1 MTAATV
7 RPQPANPSATGPALA
22 WLTYR
27 QVWRGAALL
36 AVIVTGLSAVVA
48 VQYQTTFADALD
60 TGALRA
66 LAENPSIRVLFGE
79 PLALDDPGGFTVWR
93 TGTPVLVLCGMW
105 ALLTA
110 TRVTRGAEDSGHWD
124 LVLGGRARMADLV
137 AWCTAVLTVAASVSA
152 AGIGAALIAAGTDA
166 TGAVL
171 HGLCVFGS
179 TVTFAGVGV
188 LTAQLLGSRSAATGA
203 ACAVVGVCLLL
214 RMLADGVPA
223 LAWTAWLTP
232 FGLAARAAPYAEN
245 RVVPLLTLAGMA
257 ITPVIAA
264 LIVAH
269 RRDLGGA
276 VYVRSDSRAA
286 RTRLLGSVPAFAVRR
301 ALAPTMGWAVGIAAY
316 FVLIGALTS
325 AIVRFLEQ
333 NPRFADL
340 AATAGF
346 GGLGSVTGFA
356 AAIFAVLAIPAG
368 LYAAT
373 RIAAMAADE
382 KARRWT
388 SLHALPLSRYQLAG
402 AEVAVTALGVAILL
416 TVAAMAMWIG
426 AVSTGAPLG
435 LSDAFAGT
443 FNLMPVALLA
453 LGAATL
459 ALGWYP
465 HAVAAIGAIPV
476 VGGGFLLDIIA
487 TSVGAPTWVRALSP
501 FAHLAAVPETAP
513 NILTGIILTAI
524 AAATTALGLLGYAHR
539 DLHD

>member
-1 MTAATV
+1 M
-7 RPQPANPSATGPALA
+7 
-22 WLTYR
+22 
-27 QVWRGAALL
+27 
-36 AVIVTGLSAVVA
+36 AVSVAGLSAVVA
-48 VQYQTTFADALD
+48 VQYQTTFAETLDAD
-60 TGALRA
+60 ALRA
-66 LAENPSIRVLFGE
+66 LAENPAIRILFGE
-79 PLALDDPGGFTVWR
+79 PRALDDPGGFTVWR

-110 TRVTRGAEDSGHWD
+110 TRLTRGEEDSGRWD
-124 LVLGGRARMADLV
+124 LVLGGRVRMADLV
-137 AWCTAVLTVAASVSA
+137 AWCTAALSVAALVSA
-152 AGIGAALIAAGTDA
+152 AGIGAALIATGTDA
-166 TGAVL
+166 TGAVM

-223 LAWTAWLTP
+223 LAWTAWFTP
-232 FGLAARAAPYAEN
+232 FGLAARAAPYADN
-245 RVVPLLTLAGMA
+245 RVAPLLALAGLA
-257 ITPVIAA
+257 IAPAVGA

-269 RRDLGGA
+269 RRDLDGA
-276 VYVRSDSRAA
+276 VYVRADTRAP

-301 ALAPTMGWAVGIAAY
+301 ALAPTTGWAVGIAAY
-316 FVLIGALTS
+316 FMLIGALTS
-325 AIVRFLEQ
+325 TIVRFLEQ

-346 GGLGSVTGFA
+346 SGLGSVTGFA
-356 AAIFAVLAIPAG
+356 ASIFAVLAIPTG
-368 LYAAT
+368 LYATT

-388 SLHALPLSRYQLAG
+388 PVHALPLSRYHLAG
-402 AEVAVTALGVAILL
+402 AEIAVTALGVAILL
-416 TVAAMAMWIG
+416 TTAALAMWIG

-435 LSDAFAGT
+435 LSDVFSGT
-443 FNLMPVALLA
+443 FNLIPVVLLA
-453 LGAATL
+453 LGASTL

-465 HAVAAIGAIPV
+465 HAVAAIGAVPV
-476 VGGGFLLDIIA
+476 VGGFLLDVIA
-487 TSVGAPTWVRALSP
+487 TSADAPTWVREISP
-501 FAHLAAVPETAP
+501 FAHLAAVPDTAP
-513 NILTGIILTAI
+513 NIFASVILTAI

>member
-7 RPQPANPSATGPALA
+7 QPHPAIPSAIGPALA

-27 QVWRGAALL
+27 QVWRGAALV
-36 AVIVTGLSAVVA
+36 AAIVTGLSAMVA
-48 VQYQTTFADALD
+48 VQYQTTFADTLD
-60 TGALRA
+60 PGALRA
-66 LAENPSIRVLFGE
+66 LAENPAVRVLFGE
-79 PLALDDPGGFTVWR
+79 PRALDDPGGFTVWR
-93 TGTPVLVLCGMW
+93 TGTPALVLCGVW
-105 ALLTA
+105 ALTSA
-110 TRVTRGAEDSGHWD
+110 TRLTRGEEESGRWD
-124 LVLGGRARMADLV
+124 LVLGGRVRIVDMV
-137 AWCTAVLTVAASVSA
+137 AWCTAILTVAALLSA
-152 AGIGAALIAAGTDA
+152 VGIGAALIATGTDA
-166 TGAVL
+166 SGAVM
-171 HGLCVFGS
+171 HGLCVLGS

-188 LTAQLLGSRSAATGA
+188 LAAQLLGSRSAATGA
-203 ACAVVGVCLLL
+203 ACAVVGLSLLL
-214 RMLADGVPA
+214 RMLADGVSA
-223 LAWTAWLTP
+223 LAWTAWFTP

-245 RVVPLLTLAGMA
+245 RVTPVLALAGLA
-257 ITPVIAA
+257 IAPAVAA
-264 LIVAH
+264 LIVAR

-276 VYVRSDSRAA
+276 VFVRSDTRAP

-325 AIVRFLEQ
+325 TIVSFLEQ

-356 AAIFAVLAIPAG
+356 AALFALLAIPVG

-388 SLHALPLSRYQLAG
+388 PLHALPLSRYQLAG
-402 AEVAVTALGVAILL
+402 AEIAVIALGVAGLL
-416 TVAAMAMWIG
+416 TTAASAMWIG

-435 LSDAFAGT
+435 LRDAFAGA
-443 FNLMPVALLA
+443 FNLVPVVLLA

-459 ALGWYP
+459 GLGWYP
-465 HAVAAIGAIPV
+465 HAVAAIGAVPV
-476 VGGGFLLDIIA
+476 VGGFLLDVIA
-487 TSVGAPTWVRALSP
+487 ASTDAPTWLREISP
-501 FAHLAAVPETAP
+501 FAHLAAVPDTGP
-513 NILTGIILTAI
+513 NLLASVILTVI
-524 AAATTALGLLGYAHR
+524 AAATTALGLLGYTHR